1 MNRYNDVIEIGEIL
15 YSLIA
20 NNNNNNNMKM
30 KILLLLSDCYII
42 NKDIKALN
50 CLYLCEY
57 EKYSIGIYLMI
68 KYICFTKTISFFINN
83 NYYLFVL
90 TFFFFTRWMRL

>member
-1 MNRYNDVIEIGEIL
+1 MNHYNDVIEIGEIF
-15 YSLIA
+15 YSLIS
-20 NNNNNNNMKM
+20 NNNNNNMKM

-57 EKYSIGIYLMI
+57 DKYSIGIYLMI
-68 KYICFTKTISFFINN
+68 KYICFTQTISF
-83 NYYLFVL
+83 YLIII
-90 TFFFFTRWMRL
+90 